1 MPLYFR
7 CKSCGDEHPAPLVF
21 TSQALFER
29 TPLASNSF
37 QCEGSKNFA
46 RYRKSDL
53 YWKAETDLYPL
64 ALPAESNLSVQGS
77 DLSSARILVV
87 DDEPQVL
94 SILEHLL
101 KRAGY
106 RHITVT
112 PDSMGCVEMA
122 DSFRPDLLL
131 LDLEMP
137 NLDGYGVLERLRSR
151 IPADDFLPVLV
162 LTGDLEPAAR
172 HRALSGGAKDFLNK
186 PFDQVEALLRIRNL
200 LETRFLHL
208 RLRRYAAALEE
219 RLQVRRTG

>member
-1 MPLYFR
+1 MSLYFR
-7 CKSCGDEHPAPLVF
+7 CRSCGDEHPAPLVF
-21 TSQALFER
+21 SSQALFER
-29 TPLASNSF
+29 AHLASNSF
-37 QCEGSKNFA
+37 QCEVSRNFA

-53 YWKAETDLYPL
+53 YWKADTDLYPL
-64 ALPAESNLSVQGS
+64 ALPAENNLSVLDT
-77 DLSSARILVV
+77 DLSRARILVV
-87 DDEPQVL
+87 DDDPQL
-94 SILEHLL
+94 LAILEHLL

-106 RHITVT
+106 RHIAVT
-112 PDSMGCVEMA
+112 PDSAGCVEMVE
-122 DSFRPDLLL
+122 SFRPDLLL

-137 NLDGYGVLERLRSR
+137 KLDGYAVLERLRAQVS
-151 IPADDFLPVLV
+151 ADDYLPVLV

-186 PFDQVEALLRIRNL
+186 PFDQIEALLRIRNL